1 MVPVRDLAGFSTGVQ
16 GLGLGGMG
24 FRLGVAV
31 SGFGLS
37 GLSGFRVSGLR
48 GFRDS
53 GLGDKAGLCPAAA
66 WGFGGPQYLE
76 MGSMG

>member
-24 FRLGVAV
+24 FRLRAAV

-37 GLSGFRVSGLR
+37 GLSGFQGFEVSGIRVLGTRRVFGLR
-48 GFRDS
+48 LLEALE
-53 GLGDKAGLCPAAA
+53 GLSA
-66 WGFGGPQYLE
+66 
-76 MGSMG
+76 